1 LCPRAS
7 TAFVTARAR
16 AVVVAVA
23 VFARRDTSTAIVP
36 STPSIASRTLS
47 THRSHRISTMNSN
60 VRAFV
65 VIASL
70 VDDSSLELD
79 DDFLSPR
86 RIRPFPRRGAP
97 PCVTK
102 RRGIDAFD
110 TIARIRFSL
119 GRRTS
124 RDGVKRVE

>member
-1 LCPRAS
+1 
-7 TAFVTARAR
+7 
-16 AVVVAVA
+16 
-23 VFARRDTSTAIVP
+23 
-36 STPSIASRTLS
+36 
-47 THRSHRISTMNSN
+47 MNSN

-86 RIRPFPRRGAP
+86 RIRPFLRRVKL

-102 RRGIDAFD
+102 RRAFD
-110 TIARIRFSL
+110 AHNTIARIRVSL

-124 RDGVKRVE
+124 RDGVEAVE